1 MPAWTNTEAHYFR
14 VGEDMFA
21 SMCEEL
27 WQAHKFI
34 FLEYFIIEEG
44 IMWNTILDILQEKRC
59 ARAWMCASCTTMWGS
74 IATLPQNYDRFWLPR
89 HPRGAL

>member
-44 IMWNTILDILQEKRC
+44 IMWNTILDILQEKVREG
-59 ARAWMCASCTTMWGS
+59 WMCASCTTMWVRSPRCRRTTTASGF
-74 IATLPQNYDRFWLPR
+74 TR